1 MKNVYMHLRSVFFL
15 MIILLISAKG
25 FSNRDS
31 ANPVK
36 VAVLLPLYLDS
47 AFNGAS
53 YKFGNNNIPK
63 YILPGLHF
71 YNGVMMAI
79 DSLQKEGLAMEVMIH
94 DTKSK
99 NKSLNLLLAEPEIS
113 TASFIIG
120 SFTAKEELKK
130 VADFAALKNIPL
142 ISATYP
148 NDGGITGNPNLILI
162 NPTLTTHIE
171 GVFKYVQRNHSMD
184 NIVLFIRKGDATDR
198 YIMENIMGSSKK
210 HSHLPARISY
220 VEVSDVFNSREII
233 ARLDSNKTNVVI
245 GATLNEAFAGNIV
258 RTLSSIK
265 SSYQTSVIGMPT
277 WDNMKALK
285 RSDIRGVEIIYS
297 SPYNYQRGDKN
308 LVRLAA
314 NYNAKLHGKASDMMF
329 KGYEAMYHFT
339 RLYLKH
345 DTAFINNLSDR
356 DFKITN
362 EYDFQ
367 PVRTRKDSST
377 VDYLENKKL
386 YYIVKMDG
394 VIKSV
399 R

>member
-1 MKNVYMHLRSVFFL
+1 
-15 MIILLISAKG
+15 
-25 FSNRDS
+25 
-31 ANPVK
+31 
-36 VAVLLPLYLDS
+36 
-47 AFNGAS
+47 
-53 YKFGNNNIPK
+53 
-63 YILPGLHF
+63 
-71 YNGVMMAI
+71 
-79 DSLQKEGLAMEVMIH
+79 
-94 DTKSK
+94 
-99 NKSLNLLLAEPEIS
+99 
-113 TASFIIG
+113 
-120 SFTAKEELKK
+120 
-130 VADFAALKNIPL
+130 
-142 ISATYP
+142 
-148 NDGGITGNPNLILI
+148 
-162 NPTLTTHIE
+162 
-171 GVFKYVQRNHSMD
+171 MD
-184 NIVLFIRKGDATDR
+184 NIVLFIRKSDATDR

-210 HSHLPARISY
+210 YSHLPARISY

-285 RSDIRGVEIIYS
+285 RSDIKGVEIIYS